1 MDGYELDVFKSGEN
15 ILREFKPN
23 IIMELAPYLFEE
35 NNYSKKNYL
44 TFLLN

>member
-35 NNYSKKNYL
+35 NNYSKEELFN
-44 TFLLN
+44 FLIN